1 MTDLFSDFSD
11 SSQSG
16 IIPNYKAIPTNVR
29 PGRSFL
35 LIQSALPRMYYVL
48 EEQDRRAKLKLTK
61 QN

>member
-1 MTDLFSDFSD
+1 MEDTFSNFDD

-16 IIPNYKAIPTNVR
+16 IMPNYKAIPTNVR
-29 PGRSFL
+29 SGRSFL

-61 QN
+61 QK